1 MSIGTRFMSYAV
13 LPLTILSVAL
23 RPGAAVQAS
32 VAAPHNPVQARFLT
46 ILPNTSSFAYAMQ
59 TKELPVPDGK
69 GKDVTVRVC
78 TGCHSSDLWAN
89 QRHTREEWSSVI
101 DNMLSKGLQASD
113 DEIETINTYLATY
126 LGPAPKKDADSATP
140 K

>member
-23 RPGAAVQAS
+23 HPSADMQAS
-32 VAAPHNPVQARFLT
+32 TAPPPPIQARFFT
-46 ILPNTSSFAYAMQ
+46 ILPNSASFAYAMQ
-59 TKELPVPDGK
+59 AKELVVPEGK
-69 GKDVTVRVC
+69 GKDVTVRIC

-113 DEIETINTYLATY
+113 EEIETINTYLATY
-126 LGPAPKKDADSATP
+126 LGPPPKKDADPSTP

>member
-13 LPLTILSVAL
+13 LPLSILSVAL
-23 RPGAAVQAS
+23 RPSIAVQAS
-32 VAAPHNPVQARFLT
+32 TAPHAPVQARFLT
-46 ILPNTSSFAYAMQ
+46 ILPNSASFAYAMQ
-59 TKELPVPDGK
+59 AKELPVPEGK
-69 GKDVTVRVC
+69 GKDVTVRIC

-126 LGPAPKKDADSATP
+126 LGPAPKKDADSPTP